1 MRTRV
6 KVCGITRVGD
16 ALAAAAAGVDAIGLV
31 FAEVSPRHVSIE
43 QARSVCAA
51 LPPFVTVVGLFVD
64 TAPARIREVLGQ
76 VPIDLLQFHGGET
89 PEQCRGYGRPYIKAI
104 AMRAGVD
111 LPAEALR
118 YADAAG
124 LLLDAYSP
132 TAAGGTGQV
141 FDWAQA
147 PRDIGLPIVL
157 AGGLTPEN
165 VAAAIQK
172 ARPYAVDVSSGVE
185 QSKGIKDAAKI
196 AAFMRSV
203 NP

>member
-16 ALAAAAAGVDAIGLV
+16 ALAAAVAGVDAIGLI

-76 VPIDLLQFHGGET
+76 VPLDLLQFHGGET

-196 AAFMRSV
+196 VAFMRSV

>member
-16 ALAAAAAGVDAIGLV
+16 ALAAAVAGVDAIGLI

-43 QARSVCAA
+43 QARSLCAA

-89 PEQCRGYGRPYIKAI
+89 AEQCRGYGRPYIKAI